1 MEVFNISIIT
11 LSKNNNDELLTTFN
25 SIIYQDIKE
34 KVEWLIIDE
43 SNKRNKSKIID
54 LIKEK

>member
-11 LSKNNNDELLTTFN
+11 LSKNNKDELLTTCN

-43 SNKRNKSKIID
+43 SNK
-54 LIKEK
+54 E